1 MTERGARVRRV
12 KWEELSCM
20 LCGQWAA
27 TLEGGSV
34 LRPRSPGSAKV
45 VGARVVCGR
54 CGGGLTPTD
63 QGERVH
69 FV

>member
-1 MTERGARVRRV
+1 
-12 KWEELSCM
+12 M
-20 LCGQWAA
+20 LCGEWSA

-34 LRPRSPGSAKV
+34 LRPRAAGSARIAN
-45 VGARVVCGR
+45 GRVVCGR

-63 QGERVH
+63 QGEKVH

>member
-1 MTERGARVRRV
+1 
-12 KWEELSCM
+12 M
-20 LCGQWAA
+20 LCGEWSA

-34 LRPRSPGSAKV
+34 LRPRSAGSARIS
-45 VGARVVCGR
+45 GTRIVCGR
-54 CGGGLTPTD
+54 CGGALTPTD